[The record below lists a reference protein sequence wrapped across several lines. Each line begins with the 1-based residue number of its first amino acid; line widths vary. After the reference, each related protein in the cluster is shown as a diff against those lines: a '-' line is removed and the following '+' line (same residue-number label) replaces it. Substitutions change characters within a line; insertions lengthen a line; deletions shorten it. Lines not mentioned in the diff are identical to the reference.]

1 MLFQMKWITS
11 FLIVALSTSS
21 FGQMTDY
28 SFKRELTG
36 VKDQWHKIVLPN
48 EIFGK
53 TNQALTDIRIFGL
66 TSENDTIEA
75 PYLLRLTKEKKT
87 TREITFNILNTSH
100 NDRGYYYTFEV
111 SGEEP
116 VNQLKLDF
124 EQTNFE
130 WKVTLEGSQDQ
141 REWYTVV
148 EDYRI
153 LSIKNDFVNF
163 QFTNLTFPSTKYR
176 YIRLLVES
184 KEKPDLSNVGIS
196 QEDTKEGTYREYE
209 VKKRVTQENEQTRQ
223 TEVSVELE
231 QPVPVSH
238 LRVIVSDTLDYYRP
252 ATIRYLV
259 DSFDTEQGWKYN
271 YKTLTSGTLNSLG
284 ENVFDLGNVT
294 AQKLKIIISNRDN
307 QPLKV
312 AKVEVKGYLH
322 ELQVRFARDADY
334 FLVYGNEGAARPS
347 YDIGHFTDNI
357 PENIT
362 LLTLGNEQE
371 IEQEDKPFIKPLF
384 QNKAW
389 LWAVMVVIILLLG
402 VFSLKM
408 MRKG

>member
-21 FGQMTDY
+21 FGQMADY
-28 SFKRELTG
+28 HFKRELTG

-111 SGEEP
+111 PGEEP
-116 VNQLKLDF
+116 INQLKLDF

-196 QEDTKEGTYREYE
+196 QRETKEGTYREYE
-209 VKKRVTQENEQTRQ
+209 VKKRFTQENEQTRQ

-334 FLVYGNEGAARPS
+334 FLVYGNEGAARPR

-371 IEQEDKPFIKPLF
+371 REQEDEPFIKPLF
-384 QNKAW
+384 QSKAW

-402 VFSLKM
+402 GFSLKM
-408 MRKG
+408 MKKG